1 MKVKF
6 YYSSNDEPG
15 AQYPCDIPGAM
26 DKIKRLKATGVDAEA
41 VDVAGMDDLF
51 RPYHAALTG
60 PPAAVRAVFGMRGAL
75 EADFGRRT
83 PALLVYAEPDNRYP
97 TDAYP
102 RQDPG
107 RGGLVGVERALDDLL
122 AEQEKVPVTQ
132 AVAESEEEET
142 EEESH

>member
-6 YYSSNDEPG
+6 FYSSKDQPG
-15 AQYPCDIPGAM
+15 AQYPCDIPAALA
-26 DKIKRLKATGVDAEA
+26 KIERLKAVGIDAEA
-41 VDVAGMDDLF
+41 VDVAGTGDVF
-51 RPYHAALTG
+51 RSYHAALTG
-60 PPAAVRAVFGMRGAL
+60 PPATVRAVFGMKGAL

-83 PALLVYAEPDNRYP
+83 PAVVVYTDPSNRYP

-102 RQDPG
+102 RQDAG

-122 AEQEKVPVTQ
+122 AQHEKVPVGQ
-132 AVAESEEEET
+132 AVAESEEED

>member
-1 MKVKF
+1 MRVKF
-6 YYSSNDEPG
+6 YYSSQDEPG
-15 AQYPCDIPGAM
+15 AQYPCDIQAALE
-26 DKIKRLKATGVDAEA
+26 KIQQLKAIGVDAQA
-41 VDVAGMDDLF
+41 IDVAGMDDVF

-60 PPAAVRAVFGMRGAL
+60 PPATVRAVFGMRGAL

-83 PALLVYAEPDNRYP
+83 PALVVYSDPTNRYP

-122 AEQEKVPVTQ
+122 AEQERVPVAQ
-132 AVAESEEEET
+132 AVAESAEED

>member
-6 YYSSNDEPG
+6 YYSSNDKPG
-15 AQYPCDIPGAM
+15 EQYPCNIQAAL
-26 DKIKRLKATGVDAEA
+26 DKIRQLKARGIEAEA
-41 VDVAGMDDLF
+41 IDVAGTDDLF

-60 PPAAVRAVFGMRGAL
+60 PPATVRAVFGMKGAL

-83 PALLVYAEPDNRYP
+83 PALVVYGDSNNRYP

-102 RQDPG
+102 RQNQG

-122 AEQEKVPVTQ
+122 KEREPV
-132 AVAESEEEET
+132 A
-142 EEESH
+142 

>member
-1 MKVKF
+1 MKVKLF
-6 YYSSNDEPG
+6 YSSKDEPG
-15 AQYPCDIPGAM
+15 AQYPVNIHAAL
-26 DKIKRLKATGVDAEA
+26 DKIKRLKAAGVDAE
-41 VDVAGMDDLF
+41 VIDVAGMDDVF
-51 RPYHAALTG
+51 RAYHAALTG
-60 PPAAVRAVFGMRGAL
+60 PPATVRAVFGMKGAL

-83 PALLVYAEPDNRYP
+83 PALVVYTDPANRYP

-122 AEQEKVPVTQ
+122 TQQEKVPVGQ
-132 AVAESEEEET
+132 AVAESEEEE

>member
-1 MKVKF
+1 MRVKF
-6 YYSSNDEPG
+6 YYSSKDEPG
-15 AQYPCDIPGAM
+15 AQYPCDIQAALE
-26 DKIKRLKATGVDAEA
+26 KIQRLKAAGVDAEA
-41 VDVAGMDDLF
+41 IDVAGMDDVF

-60 PPAAVRAVFGMRGAL
+60 PPATVRAVFGMRGAL

-83 PALLVYAEPDNRYP
+83 PALVIYSDPTNRYP

-107 RGGLVGVERALDDLL
+107 RGGLVGVERALDGLL
-122 AEQEKVPVTQ
+122 AEQERVPVAQ
-132 AVAESEEEET
+132 AVAESAEED

>member
-6 YYSSNDEPG
+6 YYSSKDDPG
-15 AQYPCDIPGAM
+15 AQYPCDIQAALE
-26 DKIKRLKATGVDAEA
+26 KIQRLKAVGVDADA
-41 VDVAGMDDLF
+41 IDVAGMDDVF
-51 RPYHAALTG
+51 RSYHAALTG

-83 PALLVYAEPDNRYP
+83 PALVVYSDTTNRYP

-122 AEQEKVPVTQ
+122 AEQERVPVAQ
-132 AVAESEEEET
+132 AVAESAEED

>member
-1 MKVKF
+1 MRVKF
-6 YYSSNDEPG
+6 YYSSKEEPG
-15 AQYPCDIPGAM
+15 AQYPCDIQAALE
-26 DKIKRLKATGVDAEA
+26 KIQRLKAVRVDAEA
-41 VDVAGMDDLF
+41 IDVAGMDDVF

-60 PPAAVRAVFGMRGAL
+60 PPATVRAVFGMRGAL

-83 PALLVYAEPDNRYP
+83 PALVVYSDPTNRYP

-122 AEQEKVPVTQ
+122 AEQERVPVAQ
-132 AVAESEEEET
+132 AVAESAEEE

>member
-1 MKVKF
+1 MRVKF
-6 YYSSNDEPG
+6 YYSSKEEPG
-15 AQYPCDIPGAM
+15 AQYPCDIQTALE
-26 DKIKRLKATGVDAEA
+26 KIQRLKAVRVDAEA
-41 VDVAGMDDLF
+41 IDVAGMDDVF

-60 PPAAVRAVFGMRGAL
+60 PPATVRAVFGMRGAL

-83 PALLVYAEPDNRYP
+83 PALVVYSDPTNRYP

-122 AEQEKVPVTQ
+122 AEQERVPVAQ
-132 AVAESEEEET
+132 AVAESAEEE

>member
-6 YYSSNDEPG
+6 FYSSKDEPG
-15 AQYPCDIPGAM
+15 AQYPVNIQAAL
-26 DKIKRLKATGVDAEA
+26 DKIKRLKADGVDAEGI
-41 VDVAGMDDLF
+41 DVAGMDDVF
-51 RPYHAALTG
+51 RAYHAALTG
-60 PPAAVRAVFGMRGAL
+60 PPATVRAVFGMKGAL

-83 PALLVYAEPDNRYP
+83 PALVVYTDPSNRYP

-102 RQDPG
+102 RQDQG

-122 AEQEKVPVTQ
+122 AQQEKVPVGQ
-132 AVAESEEEET
+132 AVAESEEEE

>member
-6 YYSSNDEPG
+6 YYSSKDKPG
-15 AQYPCDIPGAM
+15 EQYPVNIQAAL
-26 DKIKRLKATGVDAEA
+26 DKVGELKTKGIEAEA
-41 VDVAGMDDLF
+41 IDVAGMDDLF

-60 PPAAVRAVFGMRGAL
+60 PPATVRAVFGMKGAL

-83 PALLVYAEPDNRYP
+83 PALVVYGDPNNRYP

-102 RQDPG
+102 RQDQG

-122 AEQEKVPVTQ
+122 REPER
-132 AVAESEEEET
+132 VA
-142 EEESH
+142 

>member
-1 MKVKF
+1 MRVKF
-6 YYSSNDEPG
+6 YYSSSDEPG
-15 AQYPCDIPGAM
+15 AQYPCDIHAAL
-26 DKIKRLKATGVDAEA
+26 DKIERLKAIGVDAEA
-41 VDVAGMDDLF
+41 VDVAGMDDVF

-60 PPAAVRAVFGMRGAL
+60 PPATVRAVFGMRGAL

-83 PALLVYAEPDNRYP
+83 PALAVYGDSTNRYP

-122 AEQEKVPVTQ
+122 AEQERVPVAQ
-132 AVAESEEEET
+132 AVAESEEEE